1 MKFSQKTASILLTI
15 FFLLALIYINH
26 DIFRFEYHDPTV
38 REFSQDED
46 AKGFYFLGDP
56 VTLKPGQYQLVLNG
70 DLPRKGSSIDFMGN
84 GDEILLGLGLEPFSG
99 QTMLDFTISDRAQ
112 NVRIRLNYD
121 PISGPLQI
129 KHLTVSCDHV
139 LYRTSVITHGITSLV
154 CTAVYL
160 MLLMRIWKPGL
171 VFRVIPFLSDSRN
184 ETAFWIIIL
193 LTLMVNIPMLLPGKY
208 LNGMDTLFHYS
219 RIKGVAADLQAGIFP
234 PRVELFW
241 LDNIGYGVG
250 LFYPEIFLVI
260 PAVFLLIGFQIY
272 DISRFLWIITIF
284 ITLLTHYRTAKKIS
298 GGSQIAGISSAIFIA
313 FSIYRIQNQFMRD
326 GLGETFA
333 FIFMPLIVEGFYLI
347 FNRKSGGKKLL
358 VLGFTGVLLNHL
370 LSFVIAVVITAIFLV
385 TQIRKILH
393 DRDIFLD
400 ILKAALFSIGI
411 GAFFLFPLLEQKF
424 AVPDLKIN
432 QIVSGTFQGD
442 YSHTI
447 HSVKSLLTLYRPEH
461 VGTFYPGWAL
471 LLVPLMGLWLWKC
484 GEKELH
490 APNVMA
496 AAGILVMAA
505 STEIFP
511 WHWFR
516 SFLYDIQYTWRL
528 MQSGTVLLSLAGGI
542 YIARLCSRYSRKAVF
557 ALQLLLCILPAIPV
571 IISLCGIYIQKTDDF
586 FMLNN
591 HIGQGEYLQG
601 NVMRKYVQ
609 DNTGIIKDLTNDTV
623 SGEFVR
629 RGLSLTF
636 EYSHDGEEIN
646 FIVPFLYY
654 KGYTAEI
661 QSGNGSSGNAFV
673 SAAEDGFVQI
683 RGTGSASGRIRTEYK
698 GTLIQ
703 TVSSIITLLT
713 IIGLSLRNG
722 YNRVKYR

>member
-1 MKFSQKTASILLTI
+1 MKLSKNTTSILLTI
-15 FFLLALIYINH
+15 LFLLALVYINH
-26 DIFRFEYHDPTV
+26 DIFRYEHHDPTL

-46 AKGFYFLGDP
+46 SKGYYYLGGP
-56 VTLKPGQYQLVLNG
+56 VLLKTGHYQLVLSG
-70 DLPRKGSSIDFMGN
+70 ELPRKGSSIDFIGN
-84 GDEILLGLGLEPFSG
+84 SDKILFGLGLEPFSG
-99 QTMLDFTISDRAQ
+99 EEKLDFTISGQAH
-112 NVRIRLNYD
+112 NMRIRLNYD
-121 PISGPLQI
+121 PQSGPMKI
-129 KHLTVSCDHV
+129 THMTVSSDHV
-139 LYRTSVITHGITSLV
+139 LYRESVITHGIVSLV
-154 CTAVYL
+154 CAAVYL
-160 MLLMRIWKPGL
+160 LLLMRIWKPAL
-171 VFRVIPFLSDSRN
+171 IFRSIPFLSDPGN
-184 ETAFWIIIL
+184 EISFWIIIGITL
-193 LTLMVNIPMLLPGKY
+193 LVNIPMLLPGKY
-208 LNGMDTLFHYS
+208 LAGMDTLFHYS
-219 RIKGVAADLQAGIFP
+219 RIRGIAADLQAGIFP

-241 LDNIGYGVG
+241 LDDIGYGVG
-250 LFYPEIFLVI
+250 LFYPEIFLII

-272 DISRFLWIITIF
+272 NIARFLWIITIF

-298 GGSQIAGISSAIFIA
+298 GGSQIAGISAAIFIA
-313 FSIYRIQNQFMRD
+313 FSIYRIQNQYMRD

-333 FIFMPLIVEGFYLI
+333 FIFMPLIAEGFYLI
-347 FNRKSGGKKLL
+347 FRRKPGGCKML
-358 VLGFTGVLLNHL
+358 VIGFTGVLLNHL
-370 LSFVIAVVITAIFLV
+370 LSFVIAVVVTAIFLL
-385 TQIRKILH
+385 TQIRKILQ

-400 ILKAALFSIGI
+400 ILKAALISIGI
-411 GAFFLFPLLEQKF
+411 GAFFLFPLLEQKI

-432 QIVSGTFQGD
+432 QIVSGTFQGE

-447 HSVKSLLTLYRPEH
+447 HSVKSLLTFYHPDH

-471 LLVPLMGLWLWKC
+471 LLVPLMGLWLWRC

-490 APNVMA
+490 AANVMA

-505 STEIFP
+505 STELFS
-511 WHWFR
+511 WRWFR

-528 MQSGTVLLSLAGGI
+528 MQSGTVLLRLAGGI
-542 YIARLCSRYSRKAVF
+542 YINRLCIRYSRKAVF
-557 ALQLLLCILPAIPV
+557 SLQILLCIIPAVPV
-571 IISLCGIYIQKTDDF
+571 IISLCSIYIRKTDDF
-586 FMLNN
+586 FMRNN

-623 SGEFVR
+623 SGQFMR
-629 RGLSLTF
+629 KGLSLTF
-636 EYSHDGEEIN
+636 EYLHDGEEIN

-661 QSGNGSSGNAFV
+661 SDGNGNSGNVFV

-683 RGTGSASGRIRTEYK
+683 RGTGPASGRIRTEYK

-722 YNRVKYR
+722 YNRVKCR